1 MGRARG
7 IQIYLKEGI
16 AEDEVLLNLWE
27 ICKTQSRPQEV
38 FRRLLQRG
46 LKELIKEEELS
57 NEIIEQLSYRTPIT
71 TSPRET
77 NSQPKVKS
85 FAKAQNKVEL
95 DDLDNALNDIPP
107 PRASRT
113 AEQVESTPTKKEPP
127 KKRTTSNEINFISKD
142 LM

>member
-57 NEIIEQLSYRTPIT
+57 SEIIEQLSYRIPVTTPPKEK
-71 TSPRET
+71 SF
-77 NSQPKVKS
+77 QPKVTS
-85 FAKAQNKVEL
+85 VSETNNKIEL
-95 DDLDNALNDIPP
+95 DDLDNALNDISP
-107 PRASRT
+107 PRASQT
-113 AEQVESTPTKKEPP
+113 AEQVEYTPTKKELP